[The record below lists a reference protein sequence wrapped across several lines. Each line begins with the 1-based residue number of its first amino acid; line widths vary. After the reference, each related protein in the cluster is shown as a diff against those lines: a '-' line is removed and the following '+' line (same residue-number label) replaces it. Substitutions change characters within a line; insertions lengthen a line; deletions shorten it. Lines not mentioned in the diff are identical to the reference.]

1 MRPSILHGS
10 VGSTLDSLPV
20 RFVARNYKD
29 PRKKLQSSPALHAN
43 IARCQEQE
51 HAFWG
56 SFTAFRFHSMPSTS
70 IVFSSQPIQNY
81 ALVTDITY

>member
-29 PRKKLQSSPALHAN
+29 PRKKLESSPALHAN

-51 HAFWG
+51 YAF
-56 SFTAFRFHSMPSTS
+56 
-70 IVFSSQPIQNY
+70 
-81 ALVTDITY
+81 